1 MKIYVVT
8 CDLTISKAR
17 AVTSDSKISTTRVS
31 ITQEDIFVGIAQS
44 LLEAKNVIERNVPNG
59 YRIVWPSDG
68 WTFNYES
75 CSNDGRRAFKI
86 REIEMFD
93 SESKYEDLKKIKTL
107 ETEVSDL
114 KKKIEELKSRLNALH
129 GFDSGSK
136 YTTKS
141 FKEDSDHVEF

>member
-8 CDLTISKAR
+8 CDVTISTA
-17 AVTSDSKISTTRVS
+17 RVS
-31 ITQEDIFVGIAQS
+31 ITQEDIFLGITQS
-44 LLEAKNVIERNVPNG
+44 LLEAKNVVERNIPDG
-59 YRIVWPSDG
+59 YRNVWPSDG

-75 CSNDGRRAFKI
+75 RYDNSKRAFKI
-86 REIEMFD
+86 REIEIFD
-93 SESKYEDLKKIKTL
+93 SESKYDDLKKIETL

-114 KKKIEELKSRLNALH
+114 KKKIKELKTRLNALH